1 MSCDHAHPLLKAHA
15 LNTLAMMLV
24 GERKPGQAL
33 QLLGEAVCRPQCTPS
48 LLLVYNHCLLQCR
61 VGRVGEA
68 AQAWLEQRDDGVPVG
83 AQEVRR
89 RVEEARQRLH
99 TL

>member
-1 MSCDHAHPLLKAHA
+1 MIMHTTLLKAHA

-33 QLLGEAVCRPQCTPS
+33 QLLGEAVCHPQCPPS
-48 LLLVYNHCLLQCR
+48 PLLVYNHCLLQCR

-68 AQAWLEQRDDGVPVG
+68 AQAWLEQRNGGVPVG

-89 RVEEARQRLH
+89 RVEEARKKLR
-99 TL
+99 TV

>member
-1 MSCDHAHPLLKAHA
+1 MIIHTTLLKAHA

-33 QLLGEAVCRPQCTPS
+33 QLLGEAVCHPQCPPS
-48 LLLVYNHCLLQCR
+48 PLLVYNHCLLQCR

-68 AQAWLEQRDDGVPVG
+68 AQAWLEQRDGGVPVG
-83 AQEVRR
+83 QEVRR
-89 RVEEARQRLH
+89 RVEEARKKLR
-99 TL
+99 TV